1 LGTLFLRVQYF
12 IVLPPFALLAR
23 RAARR
28 ELPGF
33 VPARHPSP
41 FSSQY

>member
-1 LGTLFLRVQYF
+1 
-12 IVLPPFALLAR
+12 VLPPFALLAR

-28 ELPGF
+28 EACGF
-33 VPARHPSP
+33 FPARRASS